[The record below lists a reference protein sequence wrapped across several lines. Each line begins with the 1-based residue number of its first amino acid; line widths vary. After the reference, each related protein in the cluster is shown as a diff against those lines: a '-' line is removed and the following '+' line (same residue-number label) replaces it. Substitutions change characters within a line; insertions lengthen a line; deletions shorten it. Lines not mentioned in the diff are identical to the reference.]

1 VLQLLRR
8 VTERIARKLTL
19 NGIGAAA
26 RTAVAEE
33 TPGQAA
39 ELPRLR

>member
-1 VLQLLRR
+1 
-8 VTERIARKLTL
+8 LTL

-39 ELPRLR
+39 EPPRSR